1 MFDDVIISIA
11 EGIIKWCGKTLLQK
25 FSLRLKRTKI
35 RKELRNK
42 LQYLILEKHGEMI
55 YYNSLDSFL
64 TKEGFVEKLISYC
77 FDPGISPFGSIKAY
91 ITYLSEKFINA
102 NPNYYVEKTHLYQ
115 DLFSLSKIVFDIIND
130 YSKDETARIIITQL
144 NDSINSLYAQLF
156 QQNNESIALIKKLI
170 VNVDDKKLVDL
181 DNAETEK
188 LYKASLLSQ
197 YIFQS
202 DYVKRNIY
210 NQNGQDC
217 SSVECLLRD
226 KQIVLLGDPGS
237 GKTFEAINVIKQV
250 CSLDTFAKHVPI
262 YMNLIEYGVVYN
274 SIFEYIKQQLRPYY
288 GAVNAEQLRTE
299 LSSEKFVIVLDGADE
314 IFNTENRLKFYAEI
328 NQLLSSTNAYFFIT
342 SRINPYY
349 GNIKNIV
356 EYRIKDLTKEQIT
369 KELQN
374 SGINM
379 NLSLEYYDLFANP
392 LFLRI
397 GIQVLKNTNK
407 RIYNKSQ
414 LFSAY
419 IEEVCYK
426 RDRAKQL
433 DGATNKNY
441 YNLLMSIGE
450 LAFCAFNQTSLSIS
464 EFDSFFRDDKNNY
477 TTNNIC
483 DVFRIDIFKISNKIA
498 FSHKQFK
505 EFFAAYYLV
514 NKFDINENREQY
526 SELMNKEEWQ
536 EVMIFSSGLITNIDH
551 QDSFLDMILGVNLK
565 TYINCVKYKND
576 LSESYNSLSHEEYC
590 NKYLRTLYKTYTL
603 LINTYFSD
611 LYEKFEPFKIKQS
624 GAAEKKK
631 VCLIGS
637 ISEDR
642 KHLEFW
648 FDWKDNKEQSIQLI
662 DRSDLAYYYKD
673 MEKRAFFEGRN
684 IITHGV
690 NLELSG
696 LMGDSARQVSIDI
709 IYGRIKDIIDRYQLF
724 ESDYILYEKLCNLTK
739 SIKLLKGKTL
749 REIADW
755 ATEYVDKV
763 RKEFDS
769 SYGGMLAGVHYNKTN
784 VINVMNISNYLISKG
799 GTDEKLSLPQPDLPL
814 VSGWIW
820 SVYSNERVI
829 ERLKL
834 FFLWRQISF
843 HEMVENNFPKMKSY
857 FSLSKDAP
865 YKYKVYLRFKDTD
878 DFTSDPSITYYRI
891 SIKQGESSLPEIID
905 SEPYPATSDESIF
918 SSIMNSFHNNGKEC
932 NSISITS
939 TGFSKTLTSHRSGL
953 NLPLTDVVYED
964 FKDAFKE
971 IFE

>member
-1 MFDDVIISIA
+1 
-11 EGIIKWCGKTLLQK
+11 
-25 FSLRLKRTKI
+25 
-35 RKELRNK
+35 
-42 LQYLILEKHGEMI
+42 MI

-64 TKEGFVEKLISYC
+64 TKESFAEKLISYC
-77 FDPGISPFGSIKAY
+77 FNPGLSPFESIKAY
-91 ITYLSEKFINA
+91 LTYLSEKFINA
-102 NPNYYVEKTHLYQ
+102 NPNFFVEKNYIYQ
-115 DLFSLSKIVFDIIND
+115 DLYSLSKIVFDIIND
-130 YSKDETARIIITQL
+130 YSKDETARLIITQL
-144 NDSINSLYAQLF
+144 KDSFNSLYAQLS
-156 QQNNESIALIKKLI
+156 QQNNEAIALIKKLI
-170 VNVDDKKLVDL
+170 VGVNDKNVVDFDNVDTK
-181 DNAETEK
+181 K

-202 DYVKRNIY
+202 NYVKRSIY
-210 NQNGQDC
+210 IQKGQDY
-217 SSVECLLRD
+217 SSVECLLSD

-237 GKTFEAINVIKQV
+237 GKTFEAINVIKDV
-250 CSLDTFAKHVPI
+250 CTLEAFTKHIPI

-274 SIFEYIKQQLRPYY
+274 SILEYIKQQLCPYY
-288 GAVNAEQLRTE
+288 GSVTDEQLRTE
-299 LSSEKFVIVLDGADE
+299 LSSDRFVIVLDGADE
-314 IFNTENRLKFYAEI
+314 IYNIENRLRFYAEI
-328 NQLLSSTNAYFFIT
+328 NQLLASTNAYFYIT
-342 SRINPYY
+342 SRINPYH
-349 GNIKNIV
+349 GNIKNVV
-356 EYRIKDLTKEQIT
+356 EYRIKDLTKEQVLN
-369 KELQN
+369 ELHN
-374 SGINM
+374 SGIYI

-407 RIYNKSQ
+407 KIYNKSQ

-441 YNLLMSIGE
+441 YDLLMSIGK
-450 LAFCAFNQTSLSIS
+450 LAFCAFNKSSLSIS
-464 EFDSFFRDDKNNY
+464 EFDSFFGNDKSNY
-477 TTNNIC
+477 TSNNIC
-483 DVFRIDIFKISNKIA
+483 DVFRIDIFKISNRIA

-514 NKFDINENREQY
+514 NKFDINENQEQY
-526 SELMNKEEWQ
+526 SELMHKEEWQ
-536 EVMIFSSGLITNIDH
+536 EVMIFTSGLITNIDH
-551 QDSFLDMILGVNLK
+551 QNSFLDMILGVNLK

-590 NKYLRTLYKTYTL
+590 NKYLETLYKTYTL

-611 LYEKFEPFKIKQS
+611 LYDKFEPFKIIQS
-624 GAAEKKK
+624 GTAEKKK

-648 FDWKDNKEQSIQLI
+648 FDWKDSIEPSIQLI
-662 DRSDLAYYYKD
+662 DRSDLAHYHND
-673 MEKRAFFEGRN
+673 LEKRAIFEGRN

-696 LMGDSARQVSIDI
+696 LMGDSARQVSINI
-709 IYGRIKDIIDRYQLF
+709 LYGRIKDLIDRYQLF

-739 SIKLLKGKTL
+739 GIKLLKGKTL

-755 ATEYVDKV
+755 ATEYVAKV

-769 SYGGMLAGVHYNKTN
+769 SHGGILAGVHYNKTN

-799 GTDEKLSLPQPDLPL
+799 GTDENLSLPQPDLPL

-834 FFLWRQISF
+834 FFLRRQISF
-843 HEMVENNFPKMKSY
+843 HEMVENNFPKMKNY

-865 YKYKVYLRFKDTD
+865 YKYIVHLRFKDTD

-891 SIKQGESSLPEIID
+891 SIKQGESILPEIIAI
-905 SEPYPATSDESIF
+905 EPYPVASDESIF
-918 SSIMNSFHNNGKEC
+918 NSIMNSFHNNGKEC

-939 TGFSKTLTSHRSGL
+939 TGFSKTLTSNRSGL
-953 NLPLTDVVYED
+953 NLPLTDIVYED
-964 FKDAFKE
+964 LKDAFKE